1 MKEYFLFLLI
11 ALACS
16 QVNGYPYGNL
26 SPEFIWDTYR
36 CSNINPI
43 VDSKTVILIAKGTWP
58 EDQYCHTI
66 RRDLKV
72 SDNTAY
78 TMTVDFINISGG
90 TNGNVGHVGLV
101 FNYWDDQN
109 YDILFK
115 RIHVPDTRYGSVRNG
130 VLGGLTNLSNNP
142 PVESKKWYNFKI
154 EVSPKKEVKVFLDD
168 KLLGSFKAS
177 FTTRGSGGALVANGF
192 NNVAE
197 FRNYDVSPIL
207 A

>member
-1 MKEYFLFLLI
+1 MKGFFLFNLI
-11 ALACS
+11 ALACP

-26 SPEFIWDTYR
+26 SPEFVWDTYR

-43 VDSKTVILIAKGTWP
+43 VDSKTIILIAKGAFP

-78 TMTVDFINISGG
+78 SMTVDFINISGE
-90 TNGNVGHVGLV
+90 GHCGLV

-109 YDILFK
+109 YDIVFK
-115 RIHVPDTRYGSVRNG
+115 LIQQRYTRYGSVRNG
-130 VLGGLTNLSNNP
+130 VLSPLTNLKVPNP
-142 PVESKKWYNFKI
+142 PVESGKWYNFKI
-154 EVSPKKEVKVFLDD
+154 EVSPKKEVRVYLDD
-168 KLLGSFKAS
+168 ELLGSFQAY